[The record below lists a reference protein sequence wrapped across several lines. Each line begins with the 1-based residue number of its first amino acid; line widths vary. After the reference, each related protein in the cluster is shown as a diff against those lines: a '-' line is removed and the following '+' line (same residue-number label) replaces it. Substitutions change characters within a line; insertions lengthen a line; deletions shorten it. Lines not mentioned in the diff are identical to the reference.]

1 MAKVNPGKEN
11 LKSQPTKYDVL
22 HKWYSKTSPFPRTST
37 LSQLQAVP
45 PELAVP
51 GLHPAFG
58 KFSTRRYQQSCTL
71 EARTPLSEIRMPYN
85 NAAIPPTEEVTGS
98 ASLPLARV
106 KRILALDEDIHQCSN
121 NGAFVI
127 TIATEM
133 FIRYLAE
140 QAMNVVKSER
150 KPRRNIQ
157 YKDLAGA
164 VSRIDN
170 LEFLADV
177 IPKTTTYREYKEKKA
192 RTARPHARLSSGQ
205 LTLDNSRPLPSRPAD
220 VLNSAETQAS
230 RSHVSPG
237 ESVHEETHDKTR
249 VQTHAKDRE
258 VVFEH
263 YEPNGIPG
271 REESEDVEMG

>member
-22 HKWYSKTSPFPRTST
+22 HKWYSKASPFPRTST

-58 KFSTRRYQQSCTL
+58 KFSTRKYQQSCTL
-71 EARTPLSEIRMPYN
+71 GARTPLSEIRMPYN
-85 NAAIPPTEEVTGS
+85 NAAIPPTEE
-98 ASLPLARV
+98 
-106 KRILALDEDIHQCSN
+106 
-121 NGAFVI
+121 
-127 TIATEM
+127 EM

-249 VQTHAKDRE
+249 IQTYAKDRE

-263 YEPNGIPG
+263 YEPNGISG